1 MEAKTSAYFNAE
13 QLDLLI
19 DCIHDR
25 FCAVADGV
33 EPHPPSSRARLLN
46 ELSRLHAGVQL
57 AAAALEHHEEAEPEE
72 QA

>member
-1 MEAKTSAYFNAE
+1 MEAKTSADFTSG

-25 FCAVADGV
+25 FMAVSDGV
-33 EPHPPSSRARLLN
+33 EPHPPASKARLLD
-46 ELSRLHAGVQL
+46 ELSRLHAVVQF
-57 AAAALEHHEEAEPEE
+57 AADRAEATRRSRG

>member
-1 MEAKTSAYFNAE
+1 MEAKTSAEFTSV

-25 FCAVADGV
+25 FMAVSDGV
-33 EPHPPSSRARLLN
+33 EPHPPTSKARLLD
-46 ELSRLHAGVQL
+46 ELSRLHAVVQFAAER
-57 AAAALEHHEEAEPEE
+57 AAATRRSRG

>member
-1 MEAKTSAYFNAE
+1 MDPKTSADFSAD

-25 FCAVADGV
+25 FMAVSNDI
-33 EPHPPSSRARLLN
+33 ELHHPPASKARLLD
-46 ELSRLHAGVQL
+46 ELSRLHAVVQFAAER
-57 AAAALEHHEEAEPEE
+57 AAATRRSRG